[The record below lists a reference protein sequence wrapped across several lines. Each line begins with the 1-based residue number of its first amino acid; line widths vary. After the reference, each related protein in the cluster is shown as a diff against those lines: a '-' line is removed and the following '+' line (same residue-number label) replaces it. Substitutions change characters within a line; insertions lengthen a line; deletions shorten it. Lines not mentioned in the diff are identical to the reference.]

1 MKAILVKQVGPTN
14 SRGSRFIASCYLGKV
29 TVPYDYS
36 LNSFENLLVAA
47 IELCKKYSLDYN
59 QLNSVGIVNHD
70 TSVFTFS
77 EGTDTLI
84 RARTQLAA
92 KAAFIAA

>member
-1 MKAILVKQVGPTN
+1 MNAISVKYVGPTN

-29 TVPYDYS
+29 TVSYDYS
-36 LNSFENLLVAA
+36 LNSVENMLVAA

-59 QLNSVGIVNHD
+59 KLDSVGVLDHD

-77 EGTDTLI
+77 DGTHTLAHA
-84 RARTQLAA
+84 RAQLAA